1 VPGDPGEVNKFAVAR
16 TPPPARETRALPSP
30 LGRDNVHSLTMHRK
44 SAYILFIA
52 VLGMLVIGIVMLFS
66 TSAFARDSH
75 GDVYFF
81 IKRQGVWLAI
91 GLTLCAAAAMLDYH
105 IWQRTWWLWFV
116 LALFTLV
123 LCFVP
128 HLGMRING
136 SRRWVGLGPV
146 TFQPSEIAKIAAVFF
161 LAYWFARHEKASNS
175 IWRGFVLPLAIIA
188 PLLVLILSEVD
199 LGTTVLLG
207 ATGFVVMFI
216 AGSNPILLGLVS
228 VIGLS
233 GILLV
238 ATQMSERMGRLSAF
252 LDPQRFKE
260 DAGLQQMQALI
271 AWGSGGMEGLGLGNG
286 RQKMLYLPYAHT
298 DFIFPMIGE
307 ELGLRI
313 SLLVVFLFVVIIV
326 CGMMIAL
333 HAKDRFGLLLAAGI
347 VALLGLQA
355 AVNIGVTTSLLP
367 NKGLPL
373 PFISYGGSNLVA
385 CLFGIGLLL
394 NVYRQ
399 GVFEPP
405 NKQRAPMQV
414 RVTPRI

>member
-1 VPGDPGEVNKFAVAR
+1 
-16 TPPPARETRALPSP
+16 
-30 LGRDNVHSLTMHRK
+30 MHRK
-44 SAYILFIA
+44 SAYFLFLA

-81 IKRQGVWLAI
+81 MKKQLVWLGV
-91 GLTLCAAAAMLDYH
+91 GLVVCTAAALIDYH
-105 IWQRTWWLWFV
+105 FWQRTWWIWFGV
-116 LALFTLV
+116 AIIALS

-128 HLGMRING
+128 HLGLRING

-146 TFQPSEIAKIAAVFF
+146 TFQPSEIAKVAAVFF
-161 LAYWFARHEKASNS
+161 LAWWFARHEKGAG
-175 IWRGFVLPLAIIA
+175 RTLQGFVIPFAIVVT
-188 PLLVLILSEVD
+188 LLLLIVLEVD
-199 LGTTVLLG
+199 LGTTALIGATMFVIMFVAGTNPVLLG
-207 ATGFVVMFI
+207 
-216 AGSNPILLGLVS
+216 LLSCGGLA
-228 VIGLS
+228 
-233 GILLV
+233 GILFV
-238 ATQMSERMGRLSAF
+238 AIHMSERMARLSAF
-252 LDPQRFKE
+252 MDPERFKE

-307 ELGLRI
+307 ELGLRV

-333 HAKDRFGLLLAAGI
+333 HAKDRVGLLLGCGI
-347 VALLGLQA
+347 VSLLGLQA

-373 PFISYGGSNLVA
+373 PFVSYGGSNLAA

-394 NVYRQ
+394 NIYRQ
-399 GVFEPP
+399 GVLEPA
-405 NKQRAPMQV
+405 NKKRTMIQART
-414 RVTPRI
+414 TPRI

>member
-1 VPGDPGEVNKFAVAR
+1 
-16 TPPPARETRALPSP
+16 
-30 LGRDNVHSLTMHRK
+30 MHRK
-44 SAYILFIA
+44 SAYILFLA

-81 IKRQGVWLAI
+81 IRRQAIWLGI
-91 GLTLCAAAAMLDYH
+91 GLAVCTVAALIDYH
-105 IWQRTWWLWFV
+105 FWQRTWWLWFG
-116 LALFTLV
+116 LAFIALA

-136 SRRWVGLGPV
+136 SHRWVGLGQFG
-146 TFQPSEIAKIAAVFF
+146 FQPSEIAKIAAVFF
-161 LAYWFARHEKASNS
+161 LAAWFSRYEKATSS
-175 IWRGFVLPLAIIA
+175 LLRGFVLPLAIVT
-188 PLLVLILSEVD
+188 LLLALILTEVD

-207 ATGFVVMFI
+207 ATAFVVMFV
-216 AGSNPILLGLVS
+216 AGVNPMLLSVVS
-228 VIGLS
+228 LAGVG
-233 GILLV
+233 GILFL
-238 ATQMSERMGRLSAF
+238 ATQMSERMGRLAAF
-252 LDPQRFKE
+252 LDPQRFKQ

-298 DFIFPMIGE
+298 DFIFPIIGE
-307 ELGLRI
+307 ELGLRV

-333 HAKDRFGLLLAAGI
+333 HAKDRFGLLLGCG
-347 VALLGLQA
+347 VVSLLALQA

-373 PFISYGGSNLVA
+373 PFISYGGSNLA
-385 CLFGIGLLL
+385 ASLFGIGLLL
-394 NVYRQ
+394 NIYRQ
-399 GVFEPP
+399 GILEPLDKKRTTMP
-405 NKQRAPMQV
+405 ARM
-414 RVTPRI
+414 TPRI

>member
-1 VPGDPGEVNKFAVAR
+1 
-16 TPPPARETRALPSP
+16 
-30 LGRDNVHSLTMHRK
+30 MHRK
-44 SAYILFIA
+44 SAYIMFLA

-81 IKRQGVWLAI
+81 IKRQGLWLGI
-91 GLTLCAAAAMLDYH
+91 GLVICTIAALVDYH
-105 IWQRTWWLWFV
+105 FWQRTWWIWFA
-116 LALFTLV
+116 LALVTLV

-136 SRRWVGLGPV
+136 SRRWVGLGPLS
-146 TFQPSEIAKIAAVFF
+146 FQPSETAKVAAVFF
-161 LAYWFARHEKASNS
+161 LAYWFAREEKPKKSLLAN
-175 IWRGFVLPLAIIA
+175 FVIPIAVTGILLA
-188 PLLVLILSEVD
+188 LILAEVD
-199 LGTTVLLG
+199 LGTTALIG
-207 ATGFVVMFI
+207 ATTFVMMFV
-216 AGSNPILLGLVS
+216 AGANAILLGLVS
-228 VIGLS
+228 LGGLS
-233 GILLV
+233 AILIA
-238 ATQMSERMGRLSAF
+238 ATLMPERMGRLLAF
-252 LDPQRFKE
+252 LHPENYKQ

-307 ELGLRI
+307 ELGLRV

-333 HAKDRFGLLLAAGI
+333 HAKDRFGLLLGCGI
-347 VALLGLQA
+347 VSLLGLQA

-394 NVYRQ
+394 NIYRQ
-399 GVFEPP
+399 GVLEPLH
-405 NKQRAPMQV
+405 KKRATMQV
-414 RVTPRI
+414 RMTPRI

>member
-1 VPGDPGEVNKFAVAR
+1 
-16 TPPPARETRALPSP
+16 
-30 LGRDNVHSLTMHRK
+30 MHRK

-161 LAYWFARHEKASNS
+161 LAYWFSRHEKASNS

-188 PLLVLILSEVD
+188 PLLILILSEVD

-216 AGSNPILLGLVS
+216 AGSSPILLGLVS

-405 NKQRAPMQV
+405 NKQRAPLQV